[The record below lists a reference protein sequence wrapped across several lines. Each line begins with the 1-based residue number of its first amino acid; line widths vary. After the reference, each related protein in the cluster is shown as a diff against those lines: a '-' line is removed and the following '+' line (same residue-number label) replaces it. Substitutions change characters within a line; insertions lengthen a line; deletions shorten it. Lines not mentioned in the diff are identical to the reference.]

1 MKRERTI
8 QFKHGQVILTNDPS
22 MTAWGWAVIYKDQV
36 IDSGCIKTQPDH
48 KKKRIRKSDDTLRR
62 ISDIN
67 SILLGIIE
75 KYQVCFIVSEAP
87 HGSQNASAA
96 VMVGMV
102 AGILQTLADVLN
114 IPIEWYSEMD
124 SKKALLGKKSASK
137 NETIQAIKNIYSSLK
152 FKNIKYHDEAVA
164 DAMSIYFTACKLS
177 PTLKMILNVSHQEK

>member
-8 QFKHGQVILTNDPS
+8 QIEHGQAILTNDPS

-62 ISDIN
+62 ITEINGELARIIKQYDI
-67 SILLGIIE
+67 
-75 KYQVCFIVSEAP
+75 KYIVSEAP

-137 NETIQAIKNIYSSLK
+137 NETIQAIKKVYPTLV
-152 FKNIKYHDEAVA
+152 FKNIKYQDEAIA
-164 DAMSIYFTACKLS
+164 DAMSVYYTACKFS
-177 PTLKMILNVSHQEK
+177 PTLKMMLNVSHQEK